1 MSATSKST
9 VNQNTSS
16 DWILRPEKEY
26 FTHDDLIDAY
36 LKGKEQQKND
46 NQKIL
51 LEKLEK
57 NVKHAQSIVERITE
71 KINNKG
77 FKSFKSYL
85 RINNI
90 IKFDAIFDVSIE
102 DFTSDKFDEIYTI
115 SRKIKK
121 EENTDTFNINFTFMP
136 HTKSLNEKRLVCE
149 GFVFM
154 YEKRG

>member
-51 LEKLEK
+51 
-57 NVKHAQSIVERITE
+57 
-71 KINNKG
+71 
-77 FKSFKSYL
+77 
-85 RINNI
+85 
-90 IKFDAIFDVSIE
+90 
-102 DFTSDKFDEIYTI
+102 
-115 SRKIKK
+115 
-121 EENTDTFNINFTFMP
+121 
-136 HTKSLNEKRLVCE
+136 
-149 GFVFM
+149 
-154 YEKRG
+154 